1 MKTLISKQ
9 FTLETRDFLKSLLIA
24 ALSPVIPI
32 IQQSLA
38 AGELK
43 LNWVLIGTT
52 GLGAGLAYL
61 AKNYFEPTKI
71 VTVKTEKDEAN

>member
-9 FTLETRDFLKSLLIA
+9 FTLAKRDFLNGLKLAVGSA
-24 ALSPVIPI
+24 VIPI

-43 LNWVLIGTT
+43 FNWVLIGTT
-52 GLGAGLAYL
+52 ALGAGLAYL

-71 VTVKTEKDEAN
+71 VTVKTPGDAAN

>member
-9 FTLETRDFLKSLLIA
+9 FTLVTRDFLKGLLIA
-24 ALSPVIPI
+24 AIAPVVPI

-43 LNWVLIGTT
+43 FNWVLIGTT
-52 GLGAGLAYL
+52 ALGAGLAYL
-61 AKNYFEPTKI
+61 AKNYFEPTKT
-71 VTVKTEKDEAN
+71 VTVKTPRDETH

>member
-9 FTLETRDFLKSLLIA
+9 FTLATRDFLNGLKLAVGSA
-24 ALSPVIPI
+24 VIPI

-43 LNWVLIGTT
+43 FNWILIGTT
-52 GLGAGLAYL
+52 ALGACLAYL

-71 VTVKTEKDEAN
+71 VTVKTVKDETD